1 MNKIFV
7 VEQNCEQ
14 TAFPISSLAEEFVN
28 RTGDGNI
35 REIEVLNTLPSS
47 FRFCSSIESGEVIGI
62 QRINSKICPEDRIT
76 FFNPTKLYIYLSSPN
91 IEIAKTAAISEA
103 ASFLGRFK
111 DVKLNAT
118 YNLNTGEVIPEK
130 EHPGYETILIPMTES
145 MKKHTLALL
154 AHDDEAVTYWSLV
167 TTLTFW
173 ASPSAED
180 HCYHFTFKEDG
191 KHGDWHQE
199 VTSKK
204 ITFWSGDED
213 YVIKVAEENGFK
225 VISGQGNGKGSQ
237 ELVLERVL

>member
-1 MNKIFV
+1 MDKLFV
-7 VEQNCEQ
+7 VKKDCEL
-14 TAFPISSLAEEFVN
+14 TAFPLSSLAEEFVN
-28 RTGDGNI
+28 RTGGGNI
-35 REIEVLNTLPSS
+35 YKIELLNTLPSS
-47 FRFCSSIESGEVIGI
+47 FHFCACIENGKVATIFHLNGRLYSVD
-62 QRINSKICPEDRIT
+62 NIT
-76 FFNPTKLYIYLSSPN
+76 FNNPARLWIRFSSPN

-103 ASFLGRFK
+103 ASFLGRIK
-111 DVKLNAT
+111 DVSLNAT

-145 MKKHTLALL
+145 MKKHALAIL

-180 HCYHFTFKEDG
+180 HCYYFTFTEDG

-199 VTSKK
+199 VTSGK

-225 VISGQGNGKGSQ
+225 VVAGQGKTNGSH

>member
-1 MNKIFV
+1 MNKVFV
-7 VEQNCEQ
+7 VEQNCEL

-35 REIEVLNTLPSS
+35 HEIELLNTLPSS
-47 FRFCSSIESGEVIGI
+47 FRFCAVIEMGEVVNI
-62 QRINSKICPEDRIT
+62 QLVSSRLCPEDRIN
-76 FFNPTKLYIYLSSPN
+76 FDNPTQLCIYLSSPN
-91 IEIAKTAAISEA
+91 IETAKMSAISEA

-154 AHDDEAVTYWSLV
+154 SHDDEAVTYWSLV

-199 VTSKK
+199 VTSRK

-225 VISGQGNGKGSQ
+225 VVSGQGKRNGSH